1 MKRILT
7 QCAVVGVL
15 LLGAPVAAGAAS
27 LQQADKAG
35 AAQYLPIIVV
45 GIVLALLVARQV
57 FMRRDKPAP
66 LGPGERRNYGSAGGA
81 VCRKCGLPFARNAL
95 DLNVLMG
102 KLVRCPHCGKWAVL
116 PAASPAEL
124 AAAEERERQ
133 TLGGA
138 TAAAEP
144 AQLSSEEQLR
154 RRIETSRYE

>member
-7 QCAVVGVL
+7 QWAVAGVL

-45 GIVLALLVARQV
+45 GIVLAVLVARQL
-57 FMRRDKPAP
+57 FRRPAK
-66 LGPGERRNYGSAGGA
+66 LASLEPGERRNYGVAGGV
-81 VCRKCGLPFARNAL
+81 VCQSCGLPFARNAL
-95 DLNVLMG
+95 DLNMVVG

-116 PAASPAEL
+116 PAASPEEL

-144 AQLSSEEQLR
+144 AQLSPEKQLR
-154 RRIETSRYE
+154 RHIENSRYE